1 MSVCREKYQIY
12 KVKIINVI
20 RFSNN
25 CKFRRFVIF
34 KSFKILY
41 NFKKCNLAKIRC
53 DDPHQEFSSD
63 II

>member
-1 MSVCREKYQIY
+1 MEFYNFQVFL
-12 KVKIINVI
+12 N
-20 RFSNN
+20 
-25 CKFRRFVIF
+25 
-34 KSFKILY
+34 LY